1 MQTQNGQ
8 DTLPKLILRKINI
21 KKFIFYLDK
30 WENFIYTVFS
40 QTVILRIIMMSTYN
54 PYSTS
59 MQTLFIK
66 KIIKTALEF
75 LDDTDFKLSK
85 EDKDYALQI
94 LQVNTNANGGSRAGK
109 NKIIINING
118 WQKQNVKNGKATGQ
132 GKKFKASKY
141 KKNGYVYV
149 VEYSSYTD
157 DPKCGGMF
165 VKIGDV
171 DHANLITVL
180 HELSHYVQR
189 TLQHND
195 PDTWETPYMKK
206 PHGNGFKEIYSLLR
220 EQFCNDDGVRQVYI
234 DWWRQLAKQHP
245 HGLAYPLGELM
256 KINGDLMDFD
266 DVA

>member
-1 MQTQNGQ
+1 
-8 DTLPKLILRKINI
+8 
-21 KKFIFYLDK
+21 
-30 WENFIYTVFS
+30 
-40 QTVILRIIMMSTYN
+40 MMHTYN

-75 LDDTDFKLSK
+75 LDDTSFKLSK
-85 EDKDYALQI
+85 DDKDKALRI
-94 LQVNTNANGGSRAGK
+94 LKVNTNANGGSRAGK
-109 NKIIINING
+109 DTIVINING
-118 WQKQNVKNGKATGQ
+118 WQKQNVKNGKAIGQ
-132 GKKFKASKY
+132 HKKFKASKY

-149 VEYSSYTD
+149 IEYRSYTD

-180 HELSHYVQR
+180 HELSHYVQH
-189 TLQHND
+189 TLRHND
-195 PDTWETPYMKK
+195 PDNFRNMKK
-206 PHGNGFKEIYSLLR
+206 PHGDGFKEIYSLLR
-220 EQFCNDDGVRQVYI
+220 EQFCNDDDVRQIYI

-245 HGLAYPLGELM
+245 YGLAYPLGELM
-256 KINGDLMDFD
+256 KLNGDLMDLD